1 MANLTTEQAL
11 QVPQQLHRQN
21 TQSGGGQTQASS
33 VKEAARTSSTQR
45 ALLSDDA
52 VTLQRIH
59 PAQQARTIDV
69 NEYKSQLG
77 SDSTLVRETLQHKLV
92 EHRLSPHTP
101 ISVSK
106 DVFGELELKG
116 PVLQTELN
124 KIKTEL
130 EATPGFV
137 EAFNRVSQQQPTLN
151 YVDNVVKISKA
162 YGVNNNLFDT
172 IVSED
177 SQFNG
182 LNDIA
187 HRYQAMRASTEVN
200 EYEAS
205 SSMSSSQFSFVV
217 N

>member
-11 QVPQQLHRQN
+11 QVPQQLQRQN
-21 TQSGGGQTQASS
+21 PNSGGEQAPAS
-33 VKEAARTSSTQR
+33 AAASTPSANGQR

-52 VTLQRIH
+52 VTLQRIS
-59 PAQQARTIDV
+59 PAQHAKKIDV
-69 NEYKSQLG
+69 NEYKSRLG
-77 SDSTLVRETLQHKLV
+77 SDSALVREALQQKLA

-101 ISVSK
+101 ISLSK

-116 PVLQTELN
+116 PILQAELN

-130 EATPGFV
+130 AANPSFV

-151 YVDNVVKISKA
+151 YVDNVVKISQA

-177 SQFNG
+177 KQFNG

-187 HRYQAMRASTEVN
+187 HRYQAMRASTELN
-200 EYEAS
+200 NLEAS
-205 SSMSSSQFSFVV
+205 PSASASQFSFVV

>member
-11 QVPQQLHRQN
+11 QVPQQLQRQHPN
-21 TQSGGGQTQASS
+21 SGGGQAPAS
-33 VKEAARTSSTQR
+33 AAPSTSSADGKR

-52 VTLQRIH
+52 VTLQRIS
-59 PAQQARTIDV
+59 PAQHAKKIDV

-77 SDSTLVRETLQHKLV
+77 NDSALVRETLQQKLV

-101 ISVSK
+101 ISLSK

-130 EATPGFV
+130 AASPGFV

-205 SSMSSSQFSFVV
+205 SSMSGSQFSFVV